1 MSGIDIVF
9 VLNKSNNFGLQK
21 DAEILEEGLRLQGKI
36 CGINIS
42 SIKIMDPR
50 EIPVTCDLC
59 IHFEE
64 PYAVWFSWARAHCLV
79 VNPEWWCESWLGYA
93 GQFSQ
98 WIFKTEA
105 AQKRFV
111 DAGICSLD
119 NSTLIHWRSK
129 AIEKVVNVASGPKAK
144 TVAIAT
150 TAAGWVWFLGGSVN
164 KRAAAEAVIPLWKNT
179 WLPLTVYSTS
189 ALSCTIPHNVTLK
202 INDLPVAEYNRL
214 ATYYPGHICLSKAEA
229 FGHTASE
236 AQSIGAFTILN
247 NFDTYNEYYKND
259 DGVMW
264 VKTPTSV
271 VGMAEYAD
279 FSNKDQIIADLQ
291 KANDAYKSADL
302 EIIRVGR
309 RENTVA
315 RSSRWDK
322 TMHDWFLAINNM
334 IMNKPRLPKFYP
346 PVLSTADCP
355 PISIVTLVYG
365 RPKFIDLAFHNLM
378 LSDYPREK
386 MEWVVVDDSPA
397 EESASNKIM
406 GFEQRF
412 FPGKIRYIPLPKKVS
427 IGRKRNIGCRRAA
440 HGVILMMDDDDH
452 YPQTSFRR
460 RVAWLL
466 KDKVPHK
473 AAVCTS
479 IAMYDLN
486 GGLSAVNVPPFN
498 LGLAERA
505 SEATLTFT
513 ADFWQDRP
521 FLEVDMAEAEAFLK
535 GRESDVVE
543 MPPQQII
550 VSFLHKKNT
559 SSRRV
564 PGLEAKPGCFWGFPK
579 QFLEFVHG
587 LVDVTVEEETT

>member
-1 MSGIDIVF
+1 MSGIDIIF

-21 DAEILEEGLRLQGKI
+21 DAEILEEGLRLQSKI
-36 CGINIS
+36 CGINIA
-42 SIKIMDPR
+42 SIKYMDPR

-64 PYAVWFSWARAHCLV
+64 PYAVWFSWARAHFLM
-79 VNPEWWCESWLGYA
+79 VNPEWWRESWLGYA

-111 DAGICSLD
+111 DANICTLEK
-119 NSTLIHWRSK
+119 STLIHWRSK
-129 AIEKVVNVASGPKAK
+129 TIENASLASTTKAW
-144 TVAIAT
+144 I
-150 TAAGWVWFLGGSVN
+150 WFLGGSVN
-164 KRAAAEAVIPLWKNT
+164 KRSAAEAIIPLWKST
-179 WLPLTVYSTS
+179 WLPLTVYSTV
-189 ALSCTIPHNVTLK
+189 ALNCVVPHNVTLK
-202 INDLPVAEYNRL
+202 IMDLSVAEYNRL
-214 ATYYPGHICLSKAEA
+214 ATYYTGHICLSQAEA
-229 FGHTASE
+229 FGHSSSE
-236 AQSIGAFTILN
+236 AQNVGAFTILN
-247 NFDTYNEYYKND
+247 TFDTYNEYYKND
-259 DGVMW
+259 NGVMW
-264 VKTPTSV
+264 VNTATSV

-279 FSNKDQIIADLQ
+279 FSNKDQIVADLEV
-291 KANDAYKSADL
+291 ANDAYKSADL
-302 EIIRVGR
+302 KTIKVGR
-309 RENTVA
+309 RENAVA
-315 RSSRWDK
+315 RSSKWDK
-322 TMHDWFLAINNM
+322 TMHDWFLGMNDM
-334 IMNKPRLPKFYP
+334 LLNKPKLMKFYP
-346 PVLSTADCP
+346 PVLATAECP

-365 RPKFIDLAFHNLM
+365 RPKFIELAFHNLM
-378 LSDYPREK
+378 LTDYPREK
-386 MEWVVVDDSPA
+386 MEWVVVDDSPP
-397 EESASNKIM
+397 EESSSNKIM

-440 HGVILMMDDDDH
+440 NGVILMMDDDDH

-460 RVAWLL
+460 RVAWLI
-466 KDKVPHK
+466 KDRVAHK
-473 AAVCTS
+473 ASVCTS

-513 ADFWQDRP
+513 ADFWHDRP

-564 PGLEAKPGCFWGFPK
+564 PGLEAKAGCFWGFPK

-587 LVDVTVEEETT
+587 LVGVTVEEEK